1 MLGNSQAKIALIPS
15 LLMFPAAFSLFK
27 GAHSK
32 RLMLPTEHCI
42 YNGSFSIPRACFL
55 FTKQRWV
62 RGSLCCA
69 ILASPVLES
78 CGRYWVEVSCFQS
91 TMNSSSN
98 FGNPFVGLGGDQ
110 EANTV

>member
-1 MLGNSQAKIALIPS
+1 MFFKSQITGTFQVLGNSQAKIALIPS

-62 RGSLCCA
+62 SRSFCRV
-69 ILASPVLES
+69 ILVSPVLNA
-78 CGRYWVEVSCFQS
+78 VK
-91 TMNSSSN
+91 
-98 FGNPFVGLGGDQ
+98 GLIPNQ
-110 EANTV
+110 PRIPAPILEILLLV